1 MLENKKDG
9 DFPWC
14 FGVLLGSGKWE
25 MPLQRDRRKMQT
37 DSIMENEGC
46 VGKSEIIRAAEGY
59 GSFRKYYLEVIVGVT

>member
-25 MPLQRDRRKMQT
+25 MPLQRDRRKRQT

-46 VGKSEIIRAAEGY
+46 VGKSEIIGL
-59 GSFRKYYLEVIVGVT
+59 RKVMGAFESTI